1 MLRLYNDF
9 DRRRASCEAG
19 QKRTGWDGWAS
30 TRASLAKPE
39 WGTQKAI
46 ERRTRVANPAA
57 CAAFHPSIDRLE
69 EQPSGGLG
77 WPTQQLAP
85 CFIRPSIASRECPQ
99 SAKAKG
105 KTRQGTLLPNKNDN
119 HGRSRRLE
127 ASAKEHR
134 ANMSLANRGQ
144 QQTMPT
150 KLDPWGGTPELRRQI
165 SPRQLR
171 ATIEWGG
178 TRVASPNGFPRL
190 FIPRP
195 MIAASQLTPRE
206 RAGKRGTRFP
216 HQEPAT
222 EGRRADSNVCKGR
235 RG

>member
-1 MLRLYNDF
+1 
-9 DRRRASCEAG
+9 
-19 QKRTGWDGWAS
+19 
-30 TRASLAKPE
+30 
-39 WGTQKAI
+39 
-46 ERRTRVANPAA
+46 VANPTA
-57 CAAFHPSIDRLE
+57 CAVFHPSIDRL
-69 EQPSGGLG
+69 
-77 WPTQQLAP
+77 
-85 CFIRPSIASRECPQ
+85 SRVSPI
-99 SAKAKG
+99 SKGKG

-119 HGRSRRLE
+119 HERSRRLE

-134 ANMSLANRGQ
+134 TNMSLANRGQ

-222 EGRRADSNVCKGR
+222 EGRKADSNVCKGR

>member
-57 CAAFHPSIDRLE
+57 CAAFHPSIDRLK

-99 SAKAKG
+99 SAKAKAKRG
-105 KTRQGTLLPNKNDN
+105 RARCYQTKTTTTGAPGGSRLPPRSIVPTCLLQIEANSKQCQRSWIRGEGPLSSDAKFRQGNC
-119 HGRSRRLE
+119 GRQSSGEGLGWPAR
-127 ASAKEHR
+127 
-134 ANMSLANRGQ
+134 
-144 QQTMPT
+144 T
-150 KLDPWGGTPELRRQI
+150 
-165 SPRQLR
+165 
-171 ATIEWGG
+171 
-178 TRVASPNGFPRL
+178 GFPA
-190 FIPRP
+190 FSSPV
-195 MIAASQLTPRE
+195 Q
-206 RAGKRGTRFP
+206 
-216 HQEPAT
+216 
-222 EGRRADSNVCKGR
+222 
-235 RG
+235 